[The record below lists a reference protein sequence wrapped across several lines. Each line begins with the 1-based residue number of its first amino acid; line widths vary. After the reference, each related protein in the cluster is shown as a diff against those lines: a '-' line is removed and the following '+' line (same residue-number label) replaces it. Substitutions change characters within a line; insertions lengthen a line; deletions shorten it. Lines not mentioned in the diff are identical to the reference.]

1 MIVADTSAF
10 VSLAVGD
17 VLALFLDEFDV
28 VTTAAVIA
36 ELEETAAYDDLH
48 GRGAADVLAH
58 DDRVEV
64 VTVESADVVTSRIDT
79 GEASC
84 VAAVRNVGA
93 QFLITDDY
101 RALPELQ
108 QLVDG
113 EVALSPIVLRALV
126 KRGALSDDET
136 TAVLETIAEPR
147 DWLGTPIYRYALEL
161 FD

>member
-17 VLALFLDEFDV
+17 VLELFLDEFDV
-28 VTTAAVIA
+28 VTTATVIT
-36 ELEETAAYDDLH
+36 ELEETATYDDPH
-48 GRGAADVLAH
+48 GRGAAAVLAH
-58 DDRVEV
+58 ADRIDV
-64 VTVESADVVTSRIDT
+64 VTVESPDLVTSRIDI

-84 VAAVRNVGA
+84 VLAVRNINA

-108 QLVDG
+108 QLVECD
-113 EVALSPIVLRALV
+113 VALSPIVLRALV

-136 TAVLETIAEPR
+136 TAMLETIADQR
-147 DWLGTPIYRYALEL
+147 DWLGAPIYRYALEL

>member
-36 ELEETAAYDDLH
+36 ELEETAAYDDCH
-48 GRGAADVLAH
+48 GRGAADVLARE
-58 DDRVEV
+58 DRIEV
-64 VTVESADVVTSRIDT
+64 VTVESPDLVTSRIDI

-84 VAAVRNVGA
+84 VLAGRNVNA

-126 KRGALSDDET
+126 KRGALSDDEA
-136 TAVLETIAEPR
+136 TAVLETIAEQQ
-147 DWLGTPIYRYALEL
+147 DWLGAPIYRYALEL